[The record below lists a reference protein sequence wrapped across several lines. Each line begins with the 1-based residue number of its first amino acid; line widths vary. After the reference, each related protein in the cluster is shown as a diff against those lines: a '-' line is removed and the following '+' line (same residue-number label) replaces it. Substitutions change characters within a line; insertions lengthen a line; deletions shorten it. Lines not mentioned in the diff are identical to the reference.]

1 MLRSSSQHVR
11 LVRVRAE
18 ADCAAARAA
27 GRISATRVRR
37 RCHRELA
44 QLPKRRSRSR
54 SGSRRHRAQFRRRE
68 TCGLPH
74 PSRSDNAHDRR

>member
-18 ADCAAARAA
+18 EDVPPLVRQAESPRRAF
-27 GRISATRVRR
+27 GVGAT
-37 RCHRELA
+37 ES
-44 QLPKRRSRSR
+44 SRSCEASIAFAQR
-54 SGSRRHRAQFRRRE
+54 LASHRAQFRRRE

-74 PSRSDNAHDRR
+74 PSRSDNAHARR